1 MGFFSKIFK
10 GVKKV
15 FKKIGKGIKSAFKG
29 IGKFMNKIGVVGQ
42 IAMMFLMPYLGPMV
56 GGFLKGV
63 GGMAANA
70 LTTYGGA
77 VGQSIVNGAKFVI
90 TKGAEFAGA
99 VKNTFRTVTDGV
111 TSFASE
117 FTKTGLNKMGFDPVK
132 FGFKEGGSFNQWVQS
147 GADQSFGD
155 AWNKVSAN
163 VSENY
168 GKILDPFKKSVE
180 AGSTTTL
187 ESLSDST
194 YKPMS
199 EIQEMN
205 PNIRDWDNISGQTI
219 NLDPNNVA
227 PIRGFTPISELAP
240 TVTSPSLL
248 ESVPG
253 GEEIWQQGS
262 ATPGMDLYDPRLTDP
277 THPEFIEGG
286 SYGVHSDRTTSALTD
301 ATGNALADTGGK
313 SLLSMPSLGDATTQV
328 GVNVASQMA
337 MDAIAGPPP
346 VYSQG
351 YVVDAGPTQVY
362 GASQPYNYM
371 QSVASQYMG
380 YRDPEGSYGYNP
392 AYANHMRLLGMA

>member
-132 FGFKEGGSFNQWVQS
+132 
-147 GADQSFGD
+147 
-155 AWNKVSAN
+155 
-163 VSENY
+163 
-168 GKILDPFKKSVE
+168 LDRKSV
-180 AGSTTTL
+180 
-187 ESLSDST
+187 
-194 YKPMS
+194 
-199 EIQEMN
+199 
-205 PNIRDWDNISGQTI
+205 
-219 NLDPNNVA
+219 V
-227 PIRGFTPISELAP
+227 
-240 TVTSPSLL
+240 
-248 ESVPG
+248 
-253 GEEIWQQGS
+253 
-262 ATPGMDLYDPRLTDP
+262 
-277 THPEFIEGG
+277 
-286 SYGVHSDRTTSALTD
+286 
-301 ATGNALADTGGK
+301 
-313 SLLSMPSLGDATTQV
+313 
-328 GVNVASQMA
+328 
-337 MDAIAGPPP
+337 
-346 VYSQG
+346 
-351 YVVDAGPTQVY
+351 
-362 GASQPYNYM
+362 
-371 QSVASQYMG
+371 
-380 YRDPEGSYGYNP
+380 
-392 AYANHMRLLGMA
+392 

>member
-163 VSENY
+163 VAENY
-168 GKILDPFKKSVE
+168 GKILDPFKKSLE

-248 ESVPG
+248 ETAPG

-262 ATPGMDLYDPRLTDP
+262 ATQPSMFDPQFTDP
-277 THPEFIEGG
+277 TDPNFIQGG
-286 SYGVHSDRTTSALTD
+286 SYGVLPDRTVGSVTGSAAD
-301 ATGNALADTGGK
+301 AGGK